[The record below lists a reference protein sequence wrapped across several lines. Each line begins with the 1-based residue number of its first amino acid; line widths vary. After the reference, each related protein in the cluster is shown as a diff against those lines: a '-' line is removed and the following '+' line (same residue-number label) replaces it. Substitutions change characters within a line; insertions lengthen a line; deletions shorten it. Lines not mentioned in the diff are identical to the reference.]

1 MDELEACRPLAEGET
16 LHAGHPEWPLFSV
29 TVHGSARERIKL
41 SKRLVC
47 AVKHL
52 PLRLRIG
59 YEKDVA
65 RSLERGVAKDPTL
78 EMDGRILAEGL
89 VSAEK
94 LTEIFGGNLRR
105 NAPGFPLSLSPEH
118 QK

>member
-1 MDELEACRPLAEGET
+1 MHELEACRPLAEGET
-16 LHAGHPEWPLFSV
+16 LHADHPEWPLFGV
-29 TVHGSARERIKL
+29 TIHGSARERIKL

-52 PLRLRIG
+52 PLRLRID
-59 YEKDVA
+59 YERDVE
-65 RSLERGVAKDPTL
+65 RSLEKGVAKDPTL

-94 LTEIFGGNLRR
+94 LTAIFENL
-105 NAPGFPLSLSPEH
+105 LL
-118 QK
+118 Q